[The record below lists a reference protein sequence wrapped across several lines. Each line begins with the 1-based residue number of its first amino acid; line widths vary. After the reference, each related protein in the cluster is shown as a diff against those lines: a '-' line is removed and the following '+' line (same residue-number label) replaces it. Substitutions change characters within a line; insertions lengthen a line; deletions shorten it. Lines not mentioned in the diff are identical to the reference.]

1 MALQMIVI
9 FHYQLFYLLLF
20 NRQIKINIQI
30 INLNVSWAEV
40 FLVEVKKSL
49 DDFGAAN
56 LLCAPTLTAEQFFI
70 CIVNSHIFFII

>member
-30 INLNVSWAEV
+30 VNLNVSWAKE

-49 DDFGAAN
+49 DEFRAAN
-56 LLCAPTLTAEQFFI
+56 LLGGHALVAGQFGI
-70 CIVNSHIFFII
+70 NFFH

>member
-30 INLNVSWAEV
+30 VNLNVSWAKE

-49 DDFGAAN
+49 DEFRAAN
-56 LLCAPTLTAEQFFI
+56 LLCGHTLVAGQFGI
-70 CIVNSHIFFII
+70 NFFH